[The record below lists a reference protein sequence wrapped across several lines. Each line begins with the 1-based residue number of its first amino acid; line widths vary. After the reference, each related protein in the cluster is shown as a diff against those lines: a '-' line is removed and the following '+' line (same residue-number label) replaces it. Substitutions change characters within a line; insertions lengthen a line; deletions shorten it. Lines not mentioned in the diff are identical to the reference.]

1 MILFIV
7 QLAFFNRGFCLGYAL
22 LEELN
27 ATMNTITIMYAHE
40 LLTQLLL
47 KAMLKVLSTTYRE
60 KTFNIAY
67 IIL

>member
-7 QLAFFNRGFCLGYAL
+7 RLACFNRGFCLGYAL